1 MSATGRLLVILA
13 AVAAG
18 AVSSVDAAPLD
29 EAVEQY
35 RPFVI
40 RNIDQALAGARDLH
54 DRIVAHDVTGA
65 RIAWVKAR
73 IGWERSEVF
82 TSGFVPELDKA
93 IDAWPD
99 AATGFHAIEARLF
112 SADPSNLDE
121 QSDALIHHLVDL
133 DVQIHDM
140 KLTSEGLLNGI
151 VRLAYEV
158 GDSKID
164 GGESRFSG
172 TSLDDM
178 RNNVDGIQLAYE
190 TIFAPAVAARDPK
203 MDEKIRSEIGQ
214 LKVLLSAR
222 DLRAVDADNLRKA
235 SETLIVALQT
245 AGPMIGLGTPT
256 LEETS
261 K

>member
-1 MSATGRLLVILA
+1 
-13 AVAAG
+13 
-18 AVSSVDAAPLD
+18 
-29 EAVEQY
+29 
-35 RPFVI
+35 
-40 RNIDQALAGARDLH
+40 
-54 DRIVAHDVTGA
+54 
-65 RIAWVKAR
+65 
-73 IGWERSEVF
+73 
-82 TSGFVPELDKA
+82 
-93 IDAWPD
+93 
-99 AATGFHAIEARLF
+99 
-112 SADPSNLDE
+112 
-121 QSDALIHHLVDL
+121 
-133 DVQIHDM
+133 
-140 KLTSEGLLNGI
+140 
-151 VRLAYEV
+151 LAYEV